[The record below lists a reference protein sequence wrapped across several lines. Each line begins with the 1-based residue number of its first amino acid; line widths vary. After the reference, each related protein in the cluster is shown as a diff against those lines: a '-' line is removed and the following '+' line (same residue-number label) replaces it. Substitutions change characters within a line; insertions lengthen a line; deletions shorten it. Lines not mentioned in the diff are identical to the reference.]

1 MKVGHGIGCE
11 QGVSWLEGVA
21 TIEWKTDATRRL
33 LEEIKEKQA
42 NAESSGLTWI
52 RENDVLTQCLGPEQ
66 PGRVRGVS
74 SYNGW
79 KEAWPEHSDMYR
91 KRRKISS
98 ADLLA
103 MKETMKEERKAELTK
118 DILSIL
124 AAQGL
129 QIVALSRNTS
139 PAPGWRSSCASASE
153 AAKQHNGGPSDQ
165 EDGDGNGNEHEDEI
179 PERMDTDH
187 DTISGLSDP
196 TPCALM
202 HTVGGHRSEVAC
214 GMVYPRQLE
223 LHTVPI
229 NVECAVVKVE
239 FVAE

>member
-21 TIEWKTDATRRL
+21 TIEWKTDASRRL

-74 SYNGW
+74 NYNGW

-91 KRRKISS
+91 KTRKISS

-103 MKETMKEERKAELTK
+103 MKETMKEELKAELTK
-118 DILSIL
+118 DILSML

-129 QIVALSRNTS
+129 QIVPLSRNTS
-139 PAPGWRSSCASASE
+139 PAPGRRSSCASA
-153 AAKQHNGGPSDQ
+153 
-165 EDGDGNGNEHEDEI
+165 
-179 PERMDTDH
+179 
-187 DTISGLSDP
+187 
-196 TPCALM
+196 
-202 HTVGGHRSEVAC
+202 
-214 GMVYPRQLE
+214 
-223 LHTVPI
+223 
-229 NVECAVVKVE
+229 
-239 FVAE
+239 F